1 MLIDETGTQIGAV
14 DTYEALNRARTAGLD
29 LVEVAPAGR
38 PPVCRIMDYGKYKYR
53 QKKKEHQS
61 KVSSHLKEVR
71 LTPKIQEHDLLIK
84 ADHAKDFLSKGHKV
98 LVSMVFKGRE
108 MEHMELGT
116 NMLGVF
122 TRSLDGICK
131 VEAPARREGKKLFLM
146 LIPK

>member
-14 DTYEALNRARTAGLD
+14 DTYEALNRAKTAGLD

-61 KVSSHLKEVR
+61 RVASHLKEMR

-84 ADHAKDFLSKGHKV
+84 VEHAKEFLSKGHKV

-108 MEHMELGT
+108 MDHMELGT
-116 NMLGVF
+116 NLLNLV
-122 TRSLDGICK
+122 TKSLDGVCK
-131 VEAPARREGKKLFLM
+131 VEAPPRREGKKLFLM